1 MSFYA
6 TIARYYDA
14 EHQDKTDDLQ
24 MYSRL
29 AKQYGGPIFEVAS
42 GTGRVMFH
50 LAQEGYEIH
59 GIDIEPAMVDRAK
72 QRLAS
77 LPQIADKMIFYVAD
91 MLTFE
96 TQNRF
101 KLVLAPYG
109 ALLHFHEQEKHLEVL
124 RRLRRLIRDDGVLVL
139 DLPNPAEAYLT
150 PDHDLIMLDKTYIDP
165 ETKHLIMQSSV
176 TRLDR
181 NEQLLHVMWMYDEV
195 LDDGMVKRT
204 FAPVTYRYF
213 FYYEMRLLL
222 RLAGFDIET
231 TYGTAAGTPFEKGC
245 PRMIILAKPV

>member
-14 EHQDKTDDLQ
+14 EHQDKLDDLQ

-29 AKQYGGPIFEVAS
+29 ANEYGTPIFEVAS
-42 GTGRVMFH
+42 GSGRVMFH
-50 LAQEGYEIH
+50 LAQQGYQID

-72 QRLAS
+72 QRLAQ
-77 LPQIADKMIFYVAD
+77 LPHIADKMTFYLAD

-96 TQNRF
+96 TDKRY
-101 KLVLAPYG
+101 KLVIAPYG

-124 RRLRRLIRDDGVLVL
+124 RRLRRLISDDGVLVL
-139 DLPNPAEAYLT
+139 DLPNPAEAYGT
-150 PDHDLIMLDKTYIDP
+150 PDHDLVMLDKTYVDP
-165 ETKHLIMQSSV
+165 ETGHLIMQSSV

-181 NEQLLHVMWMYDEV
+181 NEQLLNVMWMYDEIM
-195 LDDGMVKRT
+195 DDGTVKRT
-204 FAPVTYRYF
+204 FAPVVYRYF

-222 RLAGFDIET
+222 KLTGFEVQT
-231 TYGTAAGTPFEKGC
+231 VYGTADGTPFQKGC
-245 PRMIILAKPV
+245 PRMIILARPV